1 MVSLLFI
8 IVTQRDGSLP
18 TVVIQPPLCLLSQ
31 VVPYGRTHQC
41 SIWHCREETNR
52 SETGHICS
60 QQILTTVY
68 NTSCQTMTVLCHDDA
83 YKHNL
88 LQSNQLYL
96 PKLIFDT
103 LLVCQ
108 AFFSIKEEETTKGYT
123 VVQNLLNVELL
134 PGITWEM
141 LFRF

>member
-18 TVVIQPPLCLLSQ
+18 TVVIQPPLCLLSR

-41 SIWHCREETNR
+41 SIWHHREETNR

-68 NTSCQTMTVLCHDDA
+68 NSSCQTMTVLCHHDA

-88 LQSNQLYL
+88 LHSDQLYL
-96 PKLIFDT
+96 PKVVFDT
-103 LLVCQ
+103 LLVCKT
-108 AFFSIKEEETTKGYT
+108 FFTIELKKITKGYT
-123 VVQNLLNVELL
+123 VVQDLLNVELL

-141 LFRF
+141 FFRF